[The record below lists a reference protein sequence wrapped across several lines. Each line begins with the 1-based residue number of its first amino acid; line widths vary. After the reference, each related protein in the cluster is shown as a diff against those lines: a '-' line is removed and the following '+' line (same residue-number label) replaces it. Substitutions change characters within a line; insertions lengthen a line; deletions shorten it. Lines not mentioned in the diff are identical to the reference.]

1 MNKEQAVSYLRFSGF
16 SDEQIKAIEGA
27 FSGWGSCVPV
37 SEKAEG
43 SEDCISRQ
51 AVLDA
56 LNNIEIPR
64 NASWYQYYQQALTAV
79 DKLPPAQ
86 LGTNLAEVGTDCISR
101 QAAIDTIESWLSCD
115 DYNEA
120 ERHIMRAMQS
130 VLYDLPSVNP
140 QKPICPSAGIDCEDC
155 PAYED
160 AIGRK
165 AVLNTLENMDRA
177 LDEDRTVENYKDLLR
192 ECYKVLPSVTPKPKS
207 ECEHD
212 HEILKAY
219 SDGASAVLES
229 LIEQY
234 EHYLELLDADMK
246 DGSATIVTKTKYAV
260 YTEVVKQLKE
270 VEVQE

>member
-1 MNKEQAVSYLRFSGF
+1 MNKEQVVSYLRFSGF

-27 FSGWGSCVPV
+27 FSGWGKV
-37 SEKAEG
+37 
-43 SEDCISRQ
+43 
-51 AVLDA
+51 
-56 LNNIEIPR
+56 
-64 NASWYQYYQQALTAV
+64 
-79 DKLPPAQ
+79 
-86 LGTNLAEVGTDCISR
+86 
-101 QAAIDTIESWLSCD
+101 
-115 DYNEA
+115 
-120 ERHIMRAMQS
+120 
-130 VLYDLPSVNP
+130 
-140 QKPICPSAGIDCEDC
+140 CPSAGVDCEDC

-160 AIGRK
+160 TISRK
-165 AVLNTLENMDRA
+165 AVIDTLERMDKA
-177 LDEDRTVENYKDLLR
+177 LDEDRTVESYKDLLR

-219 SDGASAVLES
+219 SDGANAVLES

-270 VEVQE
+270 VLESEEQE

>member
-1 MNKEQAVSYLRFSGF
+1 MNREQAVKYLSFSGF

-27 FSGWGSCVPV
+27 FTC
-37 SEKAEG
+37 
-43 SEDCISRQ
+43 EDAISRQ
-51 AVLDA
+51 AVLKIIDGWYD
-56 LNNIEIPR
+56 NNRDTENIEDLI
-64 NASWYQYYQQALTAV
+64 
-79 DKLPPAQ
+79 
-86 LGTNLAEVGTDCISR
+86 
-101 QAAIDTIESWLSCD
+101 
-115 DYNEA
+115 
-120 ERHIMRAMQS
+120 
-130 VLYDLPSVNP
+130 VLITYMGSVNP
-140 QKPICPSAGIDCEDC
+140 QKPICPSAGVDCEDC

-177 LDEDRTVENYKDLLR
+177 LDEDRTVESYKDLLR

-229 LIEQY
+229 IKYLIEQY

-260 YTEVVKQLKE
+260 YTEVVKKLKE
-270 VEVQE
+270 VLESEDKE

>member
-1 MNKEQAVSYLRFSGF
+1 MNKEQAVKYLRFSGF

-27 FSGWGSCVPV
+27 FSGWGKV
-37 SEKAEG
+37 
-43 SEDCISRQ
+43 
-51 AVLDA
+51 
-56 LNNIEIPR
+56 
-64 NASWYQYYQQALTAV
+64 
-79 DKLPPAQ
+79 
-86 LGTNLAEVGTDCISR
+86 
-101 QAAIDTIESWLSCD
+101 
-115 DYNEA
+115 
-120 ERHIMRAMQS
+120 
-130 VLYDLPSVNP
+130 
-140 QKPICPSAGIDCEDC
+140 CPSAGIDCEDC

-177 LDEDRTVENYKDLLR
+177 LDEDRTVESYKDLLR

-219 SDGASAVLES
+219 SDGASAVLDKIRAE
-229 LIEQY
+229 IEQY

-270 VEVQE
+270 VLESEGKA